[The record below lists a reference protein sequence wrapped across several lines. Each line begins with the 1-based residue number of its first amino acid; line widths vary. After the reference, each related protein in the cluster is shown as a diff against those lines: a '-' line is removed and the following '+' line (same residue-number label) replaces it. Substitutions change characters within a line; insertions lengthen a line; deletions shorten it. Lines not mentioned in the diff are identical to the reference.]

1 MRGQPIL
8 PLLSLRAKRGNLAT
22 GTELYAVTGMI
33 RLNTLRND
41 TQPSY
46 PKRYARA
53 AQSWNISARSLAE
66 KSADI
71 RLKAFHIT

>member
-1 MRGQPIL
+1 MRVQPIL
-8 PLLSLRAKRGNLAT
+8 PLGSLRAKRGNLAT

-33 RLNTLRND
+33 RLNTLPND

-53 AQSWNISARSLAE
+53 ALWWNISARSLAE